1 MSTFRTTSA
10 ALAIVAGLLLAGC
23 GDDDSD
29 DSDTAGQDGVPTV
42 TPSASATASGSPTVT
57 PEPSESETPSARTQ
71 VSVYFLHG
79 EKVQPVLRST
89 TGPAVAT
96 AAIRALLDGPTAA
109 ERSAGLT
116 SSVPDGTELL
126 GLSVADGVAT
136 IDLSENYSSG
146 GGSLSMT
153 TRLAQVVFTLTRFP
167 TVDAVNFRLDG
178 EPVEVFGGEGIVLD
192 RPATRAQFEEQ
203 SPAVLIES
211 PTLNQT
217 VEGPLRVSGSANV
230 FEGVFHLELRD
241 GEGRVLTTSRVE
253 ASSGTG
259 TRGTFSTTLAVEE
272 SLSGPITLI
281 AYVNSAKDGS
291 RQEIVSIPLRL
302 GMER

>member
-1 MSTFRTTSA
+1 MTA
-10 ALAIVAGLLLAGC
+10 LLLGGC
-23 GDDDSD
+23 GDD
-29 DSDTAGQDGVPTV
+29 DSDTAGQDGGPTI
-42 TPSASATASGSPTVT
+42 TPSASSTPSSTPTATPEPSGS
-57 PEPSESETPSARTQ
+57 PEPSESPAPSGQTQ

-89 TGPAVAT
+89 AGPAVAT

-109 ERSAGLT
+109 ERTAGLT

-126 GLSVADGVAT
+126 GISVADGVAT
-136 IDLSENYSSG
+136 IDLSEDYSSG
-146 GGSLSMT
+146 GGTLSMT

-167 TVDAVNFRLDG
+167 TVDAVNFRLEG

-241 GEGRVLTTSRVE
+241 AGGRVLTTSRVE

-259 TRGTFSTTLAVEE
+259 TRGTFASTLAVED
-272 SLSGPITLI
+272 SLSGPVTLI

-302 GMER
+302 ATDS